1 MFLKKH
7 FSKLEPKVKKL
18 LAGVLSVAMI
28 AGAVLAGISIKAGA
42 RSKTQ
47 DVLNELLGAAKP
59 YGLVAEELEILIITR
74 QVLLLIL
81 YTLQTSI

>member
-28 AGAVLAGISIKAGA
+28 AGAVLAGISIKAGG
-42 RSKTQ
+42 TF
-47 DVLNELLGAAKP
+47 
-59 YGLVAEELEILIITR
+59 
-74 QVLLLIL
+74 
-81 YTLQTSI
+81 

>member
-42 RSKTQ
+42 ALRHRMYLMNFLGQQSHMGLLQRS
-47 DVLNELLGAAKP
+47 
-59 YGLVAEELEILIITR
+59 LEILIITR